1 MNQTILVAG
10 GTGNLGGRIIKAL
23 VKRGAEVRAI
33 VRNGSEPEKIAKLTE
48 LGAKVVTVDMSDVAQ
63 LKQACQG
70 VSCVVSALAGLH
82 DVIVD
87 SQIKLL
93 DAAIA
98 AGVPRFIPSDYAS
111 DFTKLPAGENR
122 NFDLRKEFHQYL
134 DKSSLAQPP
143 GTGIAAT
150 SILNGAF
157 ADILGYGTPVYNV
170 KNYSVGYWGDK
181 QDWKI
186 DFTTM
191 DDTADYT
198 AAAALAK
205 PSLGEIDS
213 TTPRILRIASFQIS
227 PNELI
232 AVGAEVKKTEFKLIP
247 MGSMEDF
254 SASNKQERSA
264 HPEGEKELY
273 PSWQGKQ
280 YLHSMFSV
288 QNTPLDNDRYPDV
301 QWTSAIDV
309 ISKI

>member
-1 MNQTILVAG
+1 MKQTILVAG
-10 GTGNLGGRIIKAL
+10 GTGNLGGRIVKAL
-23 VKRGAEVRAI
+23 IARGAEVRAI
-33 VRNGSEPEKIAKLTE
+33 VRNGSEPEKIKKLTE
-48 LGAKVVTVDMSDVAQ
+48 FGAKVITVDMSDVEE

-70 VSCVVSALAGLH
+70 ASCVVSALSGLH

-87 SQIKLL
+87 SQTKLL

-98 AGVPRFIPSDYAS
+98 AGVPRFIPSDFAA
-111 DFTKLPAGENR
+111 DFTKLPEGENR

-134 DKSSLAQPP
+134 DKSP
-143 GTGIAAT
+143 IAAT

-157 ADILGYGTPVYNV
+157 ADILSYGTPLYDV

-181 QDWKI
+181 SDWKI

-191 DDTADYT
+191 DNTADYT
-198 AAAALAK
+198 AAAALDFA
-205 PSLGEIDS
+205 
-213 TTPRILRIASFQIS
+213 TPRTLRIASFQIS
-227 PNELI
+227 PNELV
-232 AVGAEVKKTEFKLIP
+232 AVGEEVKNRKFNFVP

-254 SASNKQERSA
+254 SASNKTERAA

-273 PSWQGKQ
+273 PGWQGKQ

-301 QWTSAIDV
+301 RWTSAIDV

>member
-1 MNQTILVAG
+1 MKPTILVAG

-23 VKRGAEVRAI
+23 IKRGAEVRAI
-33 VRNGSEPEKIAKLTE
+33 VRNGSEPEKIEKLTE
-48 LGAKVVTVDMSDVAQ
+48 LGAKVITVDLLNAED

-70 VSCVVSALAGLH
+70 ISCVVSALSGLH

-87 SQIKLL
+87 SQTKLL

-98 AGVPRFIPSDYAS
+98 AGVPRFIPSDFSS

-134 DKSSLAQPP
+134 DKSS
-143 GTGIAAT
+143 IAAT

-157 ADILGYGTPVYNV
+157 ADILSYGTPLYNV

-181 QDWKI
+181 SDWKI

-191 DDTADYT
+191 DNTADYT
-198 AAAALAK
+198 AAAAID
-205 PSLGEIDS
+205 PS
-213 TTPRILRIASFQIS
+213 TPKILRIASFQIS
-227 PNELI
+227 PNELV
-232 AVGAEVKKTEFKLIP
+232 AVGAEVKQQEFKLIP

-254 SASNKQERSA
+254 SSSNKQERA
-264 HPEGEKELY
+264 ANPEGEKELF

-288 QNTPLDNDRYPDV
+288 QNTPLDNDRYPDI
-301 QWTSAIDV
+301 QWTNPIDV
-309 ISKI
+309 ISKIG

>member
-1 MNQTILVAG
+1 MKPTILVAG
-10 GTGNLGGRIIKAL
+10 GTGNLGERIIKAL
-23 VKRGAEVRAI
+23 IKRGAEVRAI
-33 VRNGSEPEKIAKLTE
+33 VRNGSKPEKIAKLTE
-48 LGAKVVTVDMSDVAQ
+48 LGAKVITVDMSDVEQ

-82 DVIVD
+82 ETIVD

-98 AGVPRFIPSDYAS
+98 AGVPRFIPSDYSA
-111 DFTKLPAGENR
+111 DFTKLPAGDNR

-134 DKSSLAQPP
+134 DKSP
-143 GTGIAAT
+143 IAAT

-157 ADILGYGTPVYNV
+157 ADILSYNTPLYDV

-181 QDWKI
+181 SDWKI

-198 AAAALAK
+198 AAAA
-205 PSLGEIDS
+205 IDTS
-213 TTPRILRIASFQIS
+213 TPRILRIASFQIS
-227 PNELI
+227 PNELV
-232 AVGAEVKKTEFKLIP
+232 AVGTEVKKKEFKLIP

-273 PSWQGKQ
+273 PSWQAKQ

-288 QNTPLDNDRYPDV
+288 QNQLLDNDRYPDV

-309 ISKI
+309 LAKI

>member
-1 MNQTILVAG
+1 MKQIILVAG

-33 VRNGSEPEKIAKLTE
+33 VRNGGEPEKIAKLTE
-48 LGAKVVTVDMSDVAQ
+48 LGATVITIDMSDVEQ

-70 VSCVVSALAGLH
+70 TSCVVSALSGLH

-87 SQIKLL
+87 SQTKLL

-98 AGVPRFIPSDYAS
+98 AGVSRFIPSDFSS
-111 DFTKLPAGENR
+111 DFTKLPTGENR

-134 DKSSLAQPP
+134 DKSP
-143 GTGIAAT
+143 IAAT

-157 ADILGYGTPVYNV
+157 ADILSYGTPLYNL

-181 QDWKI
+181 SDWKI

-191 DDTADYT
+191 DNTADYT
-198 AAAALAK
+198 AAAALDA
-205 PSLGEIDS
+205 S
-213 TTPRILRIASFQIS
+213 TPRILRIASFQIS
-227 PNELI
+227 PDDLI
-232 AVGAEVKKTEFKLIP
+232 AAGAEVKQQEFNLVP

-254 SASNKQERSA
+254 SASNKKERAA
-264 HPEGEKELY
+264 HPEGEKELF

-288 QNTPLDNDRYPDV
+288 QNIPLDNDRYPDV
-301 QWTSAIDV
+301 QWTSASDV

>member
-1 MNQTILVAG
+1 MKPTILVAG

-33 VRNGSEPEKIAKLTE
+33 VRNGSESEKIAKLTE
-48 LGAKVVTVDMSDVAQ
+48 LGAKVMTVDMSDVAQ

-70 VSCVVSALAGLH
+70 MSCVVSALAGLH

-98 AGVPRFIPSDYAS
+98 AGVPRFIPSDYSS

-134 DKSSLAQPP
+134 DKSP
-143 GTGIAAT
+143 IAAT

-157 ADILGYGTPVYNV
+157 ADILSYGTPLYNV
-170 KNYSVGYWGDK
+170 KNYSVGYWGK
-181 QDWKI
+181 NPDWKI

-198 AAAALAK
+198 AAAA
-205 PSLGEIDS
+205 IDAS
-213 TTPRILRIASFQIS
+213 TPRILRIASFQIS
-227 PNELI
+227 PNELVT
-232 AVGAEVKKTEFKLIP
+232 AGTKVKQQEFKLIP

-254 SASNKQERSA
+254 SASNKQERA
-264 HPEGEKELY
+264 ANPAGEKELY
-273 PSWQGKQ
+273 SSWQGKQ

-288 QNTPLDNDRYPDV
+288 QNTSLDNNRYPDI

-309 ISKI
+309 IAKI

>member
-1 MNQTILVAG
+1 MKPTILVAG

-23 VKRGAEVRAI
+23 IKRGAEVRAI

-48 LGAKVVTVDMSDVAQ
+48 LGVKVITVDMSDVAQ

-98 AGVPRFIPSDYAS
+98 AGVPRFIPSDYSA
-111 DFTKLPAGENR
+111 DFTQLPAGENR

-143 GTGIAAT
+143 GTGIAST
-150 SILNGAF
+150 SIMNGAF

-181 QDWKI
+181 SDWKI

-198 AAAALAK
+198 AAAAL
-205 PSLGEIDS
+205 DS
-213 TTPRILRIASFQIS
+213 ATPIILRIASFQIS
-227 PNELI
+227 PNELV
-232 AVGAEVKKTEFKLIP
+232 AVGTEVKKQEFKLIP

-254 SASNKQERSA
+254 SAANKQERSMN
-264 HPEGEKELY
+264 PEGEKELY

-280 YLHSMFSV
+280 YLHSMFSI
-288 QNTPLDNDRYPDV
+288 QNIPLDNDRYPDM